1 MAPEIL
7 CAGKGEAYPCGV
19 DMFSAGVVAYT
30 MLCGYEPFFG
40 VNDEELIQMNKR
52 VDYEFE
58 EPEWANI
65 SDDAKDMVSPRV
77 ECRNDCLCV

>member
-7 CAGKGEAYPCGV
+7 SAGKGEAYPSGV

-40 VNDEELIQMNKR
+40 VNDEELIQMNKQ

-58 EPEWANI
+58 EPEWSSI
-65 SDDAKDMVSPRV
+65 SDEAKDMVSD
-77 ECRNDCLCV
+77 NDISRG